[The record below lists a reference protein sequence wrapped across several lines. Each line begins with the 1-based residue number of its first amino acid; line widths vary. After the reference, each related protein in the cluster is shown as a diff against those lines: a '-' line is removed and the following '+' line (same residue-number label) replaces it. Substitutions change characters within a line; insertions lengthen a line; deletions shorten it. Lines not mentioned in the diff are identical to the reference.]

1 MAIDL
6 TLTSAQQKLQRNAR
20 EFAVDILQPLVKA
33 ADEEPD
39 TQQAFRMLK
48 GAYVECYKLGFA
60 TGFLP
65 KQYGG
70 GGNNAQRAALIQVN
84 CARSRQTGAES
95 CGRRRNVS

>member
-48 GAYVECYKLGFA
+48 ALMLSA
-60 TGFLP
+60 TSL
-65 KQYGG
+65 
-70 GGNNAQRAALIQVN
+70 A
-84 CARSRQTGAES
+84 SRQAFGPSSTAVAETTPKE
-95 CGRRRNVS
+95 RH